1 MRDSMARNAVSAWM
15 LWAALW
21 GAGLSSSCFD
31 PSYPADR
38 PCGADGWCPPGQGCI
53 DNVCRLPGYVPPS
66 IDARVEPPDA
76 ETPMVDPTEA
86 GLEVLAPSAGALAP
100 AFDREV
106 TEYTLQVS
114 GLVQA
119 VLWEARAVHPEAR
132 VRIDDVEV
140 MRGQLSTPTPVGD
153 TGATVEIVVMA
164 PSGNSRTYTVTIT
177 NTASVAQKLYV
188 KPYSVRLAD
197 TFGWSVAVSGDTLAV
212 GASLEDTGGQ
222 DSGAVYVFR
231 RMGASWVQD
240 AMLKASTPSAF
251 HEFGL
256 HVALDGDTLAVG
268 EPGNASVTA
277 SPGSIHVFRRS
288 GSTWSLEQRIAAE
301 MPRIDSEL
309 GIRLALSGDTLV
321 AGAHLESEGGSA
333 YVFRRAG
340 TTWTQ
345 EARLQ
350 ASNLDLD
357 DGFGYSVAIDGDV
370 IVVGARHEDS
380 ADTGV
385 NGDDSDDAAADSGA
399 AYVFRRSGGSW
410 SQEAYLKAS
419 DTGAG
424 DRFGFRVAVSGDLV
438 VVGAPCEDEENAAP
452 AGGGDPVCKETVPG
466 DSAIR
471 NSGAAYVFG
480 HDGQG
485 WSQRARL
492 KASNLEDYAHFG
504 HGVAVRGKLVAVGS
518 PDEDGGVSGSGAV
531 YLFECAA
538 TCGTPARLNAAQ
550 PDDSDAFGFSVDL
563 SVDGLVVGAPYEDS
577 GSAGV
582 GGDPADDSVT
592 DSGAAYLFQ

>member
-1 MRDSMARNAVSAWM
+1 MRESLARDAVLAWM
-15 LWAALW
+15 LWAVLW

-38 PCGADGWCPPGQGCI
+38 PCGADDWCPPGQGCI
-53 DNVCRLPGYVPPS
+53 DMVCRLPGYVPPT

-76 ETPMVDPTEA
+76 RFEPTEA
-86 GLEVLAPSAGALAP
+86 GLDVLAPSAGVMSP
-100 AFDREV
+100 PFDREV

-119 VLWEARAVHPEAR
+119 LLWEARALHSEATVR
-132 VRIDDVEV
+132 VNGVEV
-140 MRGQLSTPTPVGD
+140 MRGRLSQPTAIGD
-153 TGATVEIVVMA
+153 AGAMVEIEVTA
-164 PSGNSRTYTVTIT
+164 PAGNSRIYTIDVT
-177 NTASVAQKLYV
+177 NTAAIAQKLFI
-188 KPYSVRLAD
+188 KPSSVRLGD
-197 TFGWSVAVSGDTLAV
+197 TSGWSVASSGDTLAV
-212 GASLEDTGGQ
+212 GAPLEDTGAQ
-222 DSGAVYVFR
+222 DSGAVFVFR
-231 RMGASWVQD
+231 RDGNSWVQE
-240 AMLKASTPSAF
+240 AMLKAATPSAF

-288 GSTWSLEQRIAAE
+288 GANWAREARLEAE
-301 MPRIDSEL
+301 MPRIDSEH

-333 YVFRRAG
+333 YVFRWSASE
-340 TTWTQ
+340 WTQ

-350 ASNLDLD
+350 ASNLDPD

-380 ADTGV
+380 AATGV
-385 NGDDSDDAAADSGA
+385 NGGGNDDGAAESGA
-399 AYVFRRSGGSW
+399 AYVFRRSGASW

-424 DRFGFRVAVSGDLV
+424 DRFGYRVEVSGDLV
-438 VVGAPCEDEENAAP
+438 VVGAPCEDEETAAP
-452 AGGGDPVCKETVPG
+452 DGNGDVVCKETVPG
-466 DSAIR
+466 DSVIR
-471 NSGAAYVFG
+471 NSGAVYVFG
-480 HDGQG
+480 HDGQD
-485 WSQRARL
+485 WAQIARL
-492 KASNLEDYAHFG
+492 KASNLEAYAHFG
-504 HGVAVRGKLVAVGS
+504 HAVAVRDRLVAVGS

-531 YLFECAA
+531 YLFECAP
-538 TCGTPARLNAAQ
+538 TCGTPERLNSAR
-550 PDDSDAFGFSVDL
+550 PGDSDVFGFSVSL
-563 SVDGLVVGAPYEDS
+563 SVDGLAVGAPYEDS
-577 GSAGV
+577 GSTGV
-582 GGDPADDSVT
+582 GGDPADDSVM

>member
-1 MRDSMARNAVSAWM
+1 MRASLARNAVSAWM
-15 LWAALW
+15 LWAALG

-53 DNVCRLPGYVPPS
+53 DMVCRLPGYVPPN

-86 GLEVLAPSAGALAP
+86 GLEVLAPSAGALSP
-100 AFDREV
+100 PFDREV
-106 TEYTLQVS
+106 TDYTLQVS

-119 VLWEARAVHPEAR
+119 VLWEARAVHSEAT
-132 VRIDDVEV
+132 VRIDGVEV
-140 MRGQLSTPTPVGD
+140 TRGQLSPPTPVGD
-153 TGATVEIVVMA
+153 AGAVVEIEVMA
-164 PSGNSRTYTVTIT
+164 PAGNARSYTITIT
-177 NTASVAQKLYV
+177 NTDAIAQRRYI
-188 KPYSVRLAD
+188 KPSSVRLGDA
-197 TFGWSVAVSGDTLAV
+197 FGWSVAYSGDTMAV
-212 GASLEDTGGQ
+212 GASLEDTGAQ

-231 RMGASWVQD
+231 RSGASWVQE
-240 AMLKASTPSAF
+240 AMLKAETPSAF

-277 SPGSIHVFRRS
+277 SPGSIHVFRRV
-288 GSTWSLEQRIAAE
+288 GSSWAREARLEAE

-309 GIRLALSGDTLV
+309 GLRLALSGDALV

-333 YVFRRAG
+333 YVFRRTGGA
-340 TTWTQ
+340 WMQ

-350 ASNLDLD
+350 ASNLGAG

-380 ADTGV
+380 AATGV
-385 NGDDSDDAAADSGA
+385 DSDGSDDAAADSGA

-424 DRFGFRVAVSGDLV
+424 DRFGYRVDVSGDLV
-438 VVGAPCEDEENAAP
+438 VVGAPCEDEETVPPGSN
-452 AGGGDPVCKETVPG
+452 GDPVCKESVPG
-466 DSAIR
+466 GSEIR
-471 NSGAAYVFG
+471 NSGAVYVFG
-480 HDGQG
+480 HDGQS

-492 KASNLEDYAHFG
+492 KASNLEAYAHFG
-504 HGVAVRGKLVAVGS
+504 HGVAVRDRLVAVGS

-531 YLFECAA
+531 YLFECAPA
-538 TCGTPARLNAAQ
+538 CGTPERLNAAR
-550 PDDSDAFGFSVDL
+550 PGDSDAFGFSVSL
-563 SVDGLVVGAPYEDS
+563 RVDGLAVGAPYEDS
-577 GSAGV
+577 GAMGV
-582 GGDPADDSVT
+582 GGNPDDDSVT